1 MTDKKES
8 PFSKGF
14 PFALPALTLSAV
26 LGLGSYDFA
35 RHNSDN
41 THELLSVLQ
50 NAGSAVAAETTDS
63 RVSKLPTHQP
73 QAVTT
78 QALWQSKEI
87 RGIYLSRYQVTGST
101 REETIRDRVRYYKS
115 QGINTIIHG
124 VWGNGCPMYNSEV
137 MQDTF
142 GIKSCPNAFNEDW
155 LDWLID
161 EAHKQGMQVHA
172 YFEKGIK
179 LDEDSP
185 IFERAVAN
193 HWFVPG
199 IDRTYASVEHYI
211 LDVDKPAV
219 STFFSQISAE
229 FVRKYPTI
237 DAVQWDDYLGYHAD
251 LPGSQDRTASLT
263 RFVQRLRTSVK
274 QANPSV
280 SFDLCHHNPYWS
292 SRYFAADWTN
302 WDADRAFIQVY
313 NDNNFQDEL
322 AYAEE
327 HSGVA
332 ITENQ
337 LHRLDELVKNEN
349 IESIL
354 IFPSQGNPEE
364 AAGLVK
370 NYVSGR

>member
-1 MTDKKES
+1 MTNKQES
-8 PFSKGF
+8 PFFKGF
-14 PFALPALTLSAV
+14 PFALPALAVGAV
-26 LGLGSYDFA
+26 LGFGSYNFA
-35 RHNSDN
+35 RHNSLS
-41 THELLSVLQ
+41 THKLLSAIL
-50 NAGSAVAAETTDS
+50 NANSAVAAETIDTQIAK
-63 RVSKLPTHQP
+63 RPVNPP

-78 QALWQSKEI
+78 QTLWQSKEI
-87 RGIYLSRYQVTGST
+87 RGIYLSRYQITGST

-124 VWGNGCPMYNSEV
+124 VWGNGCPMYNSKV
-137 MQDTF
+137 MEDTF
-142 GIKSCPNAFNEDW
+142 GIKSCPNAFNEEW
-155 LDWLID
+155 LDWLLD

-185 IFERAVAN
+185 IFETAVAN
-193 HWFVPG
+193 NWFVPG
-199 IDRTYASVEHYI
+199 VDRTYAGVDHY
-211 LDVDKPAV
+211 LLNVDKPAV

-229 FVRKYPTI
+229 FVQRYPTV
-237 DAVQWDDYLGYHAD
+237 DAVQWDDYLGYHSD
-251 LPGSQDRTASLT
+251 LPGSEYRTSSLT

-274 QANPSV
+274 RSNPNV

-302 WDADRAFIQVY
+302 WDADRAFIQAY
-313 NDNNFQDEL
+313 NDNNFRDEI
-322 AYAEE
+322 AYAEA

-337 LHRLDELVKNEN
+337 FHRLDELVKNEN

-364 AAGLVK
+364 AAGLIK
-370 NYVSGR
+370 NYTAVR